1 MEGGFLYKI
10 RRHTSPIQCI
20 IVAWL
25 FFCMMHNESVS
36 ILTEAQKVLKSKRHT
51 YRLADIMKLVQ
62 EGEKNFGFNSN
73 FQETVNINFQSNEF
87 LPGTTLFAKKSLL
100 NMAIIH
106 QRRHVMEWL
115 VDKKKVNVNSCGDGE
130 FSPLIY
136 AAYGGNLKLVEYL
149 LSRGADECKLDFL
162 GSWIIWHKYLHR
174 RCSLMLKDGH

>member
-1 MEGGFLYKI
+1 MYAGFTI
-10 RRHTSPIQCI
+10 FSI
-20 IVAWL
+20 ISSRSSNGI
-25 FFCMMHNESVS
+25 NELLSEFIVTRCRS
-36 ILTEAQKVLKSKRHT
+36 A
-51 YRLADIMKLVQ
+51 
-62 EGEKNFGFNSN
+62 
-73 FQETVNINFQSNEF
+73 NFQSNDF

-106 QRRHVMEWL
+106 QRRHVVEWL

-162 GSWIIWHKYLHR
+162 GSWIIRHKYLHR
-174 RCSLMLKDGH
+174 KCSLMLKDGH